1 MAAAPALWAF
11 YEPHP
16 SSWVLM
22 GPHESSQLE
31 AAFADPGCTELEL
44 SCGAERQFRVDLM
57 RMEQTSVQTGFRRA
71 ISRQCAPSAAAVW
84 EWQENDGSWKAYEPN
99 AAGQL
104 GAAQAAGRRTTTIFV
119 LSRHRANPYCVEWLG
134 GADGGDGR
142 QRNVA
147 TRVVR
152 PVRWGAAAA
161 ASGLVA
167 ATAAT
172 GAAASGCPSFA
183 TLHFRAGAQP
193 LDTTQ
198 LAGLTGWSVLRPGEW
213 EEGADD
219 PIMFSPLGEDGEAV
233 VRLPCHSA
241 AISCTFNLSTIE
253 QALRLSPHCP
263 TCTQAYALPGVQPSG
278 SMQTSTE
285 RLSCDGHDGCA
296 TLVLQYDFPSGVQGP
311 RDPTPG
317 VPYRGT
323 RRTCYYPHSPL
334 GWSCVS
340 LLRLAFERG
349 QLFRIGASATTGHD
363 NVVVWAGIHQKTAM
377 DGGATNHGWPD
388 DTCLQR
394 LQSEA
399 ASKGVVLPSGTT

>member
-11 YEPHP
+11 YEPYP
-16 SSWVLM
+16 SSWIPM
-22 GPHESSQLE
+22 GPHESSEIE
-31 AAFADPGCTELEL
+31 AAFADPTCTELQL
-44 SCGAERQFRVDLM
+44 SCSQVRQFRVDLT

-71 ISRQCAPSAAAVW
+71 ISRQSAPSGAAVW
-84 EWQENDGSWKAYEPN
+84 EWQENDGSWKSYDPS

-104 GAAQAAGRRTTTIFV
+104 GAAQAANRRTTTIFV
-119 LSRHRANPYCVEWLG
+119 LSHRKANPYFVEWS
-134 GADGGDGR
+134 DGGSGT

-147 TRVVR
+147 TGVVR
-152 PVRWGAAAA
+152 PIRWGADAGRRFGGPGLAA
-161 ASGLVA
+161 
-167 ATAAT
+167 AAT
-172 GAAASGCPSFA
+172 GAAASGCPSFE
-183 TLHFRAGAQP
+183 TLHFRAQP
-193 LDTTQ
+193 LDAMQ

-253 QALRLSPHCP
+253 QALAASPHCP
-263 TCTQAYALPGVQPSG
+263 TCTQALALPGVQPSG
-278 SMQTSTE
+278 SMQTSIE
-285 RLSCDGHDGCA
+285 RLSCDGHAGCA
-296 TLVLQYDFPSGVQGP
+296 TLVLQYDFPSGMQGP

-323 RRTCYYPHSPL
+323 SRTCYYPHSAL
-334 GWSCVS
+334 GWSCVR

-349 QLFRIGASATTGHD
+349 QLFRIGASATTGRD
-363 NVVVWAGIHQKTAM
+363 NVVVWGGIHQKTAM
-377 DGGATNHGWPD
+377 HGGETNHGWPD

-399 ASKGVVLPSGTT
+399 ASKGIVLPS

>member
-1 MAAAPALWAF
+1 MATLWAF
-11 YEPHP
+11 YEPYP

-22 GPHESSQLE
+22 GPSESSQLE
-31 AAFADPGCTELEL
+31 AAFADPGITELEL
-44 SCGAERQFRVDLM
+44 SCGAQRQFRVDLTQ
-57 RMEQTSVQTGFRRA
+57 MEQTSVQTGFKRA
-71 ISRQCAPSAAAVW
+71 ISRRCAPSDTAVW
-84 EWQENDGSWKAYEPN
+84 EWQENDGSWKAYDPS

-104 GAAQAAGRRTTTIFV
+104 GVAVAAGRRTTTIFV
-119 LSRHRANPYCVEWLG
+119 LSHRNANPYCVEWSG
-134 GADGGDGR
+134 GANQGAGT
-142 QRNVA
+142 QRNVK
-147 TRVVR
+147 TGVVR
-152 PVRWGAAAA
+152 PIRWGAAAF
-161 ASGLVA
+161 
-167 ATAAT
+167 ATLQIT
-172 GAAASGCPSFA
+172 GAASGCPSFA
-183 TLHFRAGAQP
+183 TLHFQAGAQP
-193 LDTTQ
+193 LDATQ
-198 LAGLTGWSVLRPGEW
+198 LASLTGWSVLRPGEW

-253 QALRLSPHCP
+253 QALRGRPHCP
-263 TCTQAYALPGVQPSG
+263 TCTQALPLPGVQPSG
-278 SMQTSTE
+278 SMRTSIE
-285 RLSCDGHDGCA
+285 HLSCDGHAGCA
-296 TLVLQYDFPSGVQGP
+296 TLVLQYDFPSGEQGP

-363 NVVVWAGIHQKTAM
+363 NVVVWGGIHQKTAK
-377 DGGATNHGWPD
+377 DGGETNHGWPD

-399 ASKGVVLPSGTT
+399 ASKGVVLPS